1 MAHEPPSS
9 PTAPGHDTSAL
20 RETTAK
26 LSDNFPQAALDYHRF
41 APAGKIKVVA
51 TKPMVTQRDLALA
64 YSPGVAY
71 ACEAIV
77 EDPKA
82 ASQLT
87 ARGNLVAVITN
98 GTAVLGLGDIGPLTG
113 LPASTCSTSS

>member
-1 MAHEPPSS
+1 MPDNRPSTEEFKQS
-9 PTAPGHDTSAL
+9 
-20 RETTAK
+20 
-26 LSDNFPQAALDYHRF
+26 ALDYHR
-41 APAGKIKVVA
+41 AEPKGKIKVVP

-77 EDPKA
+77 ADPNA
-82 ASQLT
+82 ASELT

-98 GTAVLGLGDIGPLTG
+98 GTAVLGLGDIGPL
-113 LPASTCSTSS
+113 A